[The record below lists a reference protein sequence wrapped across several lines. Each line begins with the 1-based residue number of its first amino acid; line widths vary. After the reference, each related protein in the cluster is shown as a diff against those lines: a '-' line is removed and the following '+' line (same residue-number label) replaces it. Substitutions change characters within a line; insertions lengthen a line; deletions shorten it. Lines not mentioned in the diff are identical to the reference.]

1 LSTIAPGSTVWIL
14 SNTLKPSVVRKRSL
28 IPTLRRTTRMG

>member
-1 LSTIAPGSTVWIL
+1 MDADMQHDEKLLPRMPRI
-14 SNTLKPSVVRKRSL
+14 RKRSL